1 MENYR
6 RFKMNIEID
15 LEIGTIAFMK
25 NPTVSLL
32 RKKKNFLEANNIK
45 IKILKQHFTSDQY
58 QVEYIN
64 SRGIVNIRGST
75 KQNYL
80 WEILRTL

>member
-6 RFKMNIEID
+6 RFKKNIEID
-15 LEIGTIAFMK
+15 PEIGTIAFMK
-25 NPTVSLL
+25 NPTVSLF

-45 IKILKQHFTSDQY
+45 VKILKQHFTSDQY

-64 SRGIVNIRGST
+64 ST
-75 KQNYL
+75 
-80 WEILRTL
+80 TLVSQ